1 MNGVNSAAAPATAA
15 AFAIQQLS
23 TMDRQR
29 LRDYQLNLDFY
40 AGRQWPVQ
48 RRNLRQRRLTFNYAR
63 TLVDKAA
70 SFLLA
75 GAGFAIDAES
85 PEDAARAAR
94 RERVL
99 RAIYEQND
107 LQALDFDSEIDCAV
121 LGDGCF
127 KVVWDPEQAQVRVT
141 APDITGVY
149 VWLYP
154 DDHQRFWRL
163 AHRYTVDPLAIR
175 QQEQFYPQ
183 ILQTNQRTPT

>member
-1 MNGVNSAAAPATAA
+1 MNGAVSAAASPDPP

-85 PEDAARAAR
+85 PEDAQGAAR
-94 RERVL
+94 REQVL
-99 RAIYEQND
+99 RDNYEKND
-107 LQALDFDSEIDCAV
+107 LQA
-121 LGDGCF
+121 
-127 KVVWDPEQAQVRVT
+127 
-141 APDITGVY
+141 
-149 VWLYP
+149 
-154 DDHQRFWRL
+154 
-163 AHRYTVDPLAIR
+163 
-175 QQEQFYPQ
+175 
-183 ILQTNQRTPT
+183 